1 MPPEIIV
8 ALITSISS
16 MIVALVSIVLNNRVL
31 GYKFDNLQDD
41 FNELKGKVEK
51 HNQLVERVAILE
63 RDNKTAFK
71 LIDEVIGIKGS
82 FRKEA

>member
-8 ALITSISS
+8 ALITGISS

-41 FNELKGKVEK
+41 FDELKGKVEK
-51 HNQLVERVAILE
+51 HNQLVERVAVLE
-63 RDNKTAFK
+63 RDNKTVFK
-71 LIDEVIGIKGS
+71 LIDEVRGVKGS

>member
-8 ALITSISS
+8 ALITGISS

-31 GYKFDNLQDD
+31 GYKFDSLQDEFD
-41 FNELKGKVEK
+41 ELKVKVEK

-71 LIDEVIGIKGS
+71 LIDEVIS
-82 FRKEA
+82 VLKEA

>member
-8 ALITSISS
+8 ALITGISS

-31 GYKFDNLQDD
+31 GYKFDSLQDEFD
-41 FNELKGKVEK
+41 ELKVKVEK
-51 HNQLVERVAILE
+51 HNKLVERVAVLE

-71 LIDEVIGIKGS
+71 LIDEVIS
-82 FRKEA
+82 VLKEA

>member
-41 FNELKGKVEK
+41 FNELKSKVAK

-71 LIDEVIGIKGS
+71 LIDEVIDIKGS

>member
-41 FNELKGKVEK
+41 FNELKSKVEK

-71 LIDEVIGIKGS
+71 LIDEVIDIKGS

>member
-8 ALITSISS
+8 ALITGISS

-31 GYKFDNLQDD
+31 GYKFDSLQDD
-41 FNELKGKVEK
+41 FNELKVKVEK
-51 HNQLVERVAILE
+51 HNQLAERVAVLE
-63 RDNKTAFK
+63 RDDKTAFK
-71 LIDEVIGIKGS
+71 LIDEVRGVKGS